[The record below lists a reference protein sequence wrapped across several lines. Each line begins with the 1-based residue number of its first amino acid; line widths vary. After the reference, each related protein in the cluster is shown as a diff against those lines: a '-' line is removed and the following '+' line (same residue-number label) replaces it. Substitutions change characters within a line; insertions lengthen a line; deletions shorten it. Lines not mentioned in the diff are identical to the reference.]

1 MQNQPPQTIS
11 RTVSQRSTVSDDRNG
26 IILRSLHLHHDG
38 DGRLPSPTTT
48 TPSPA
53 GAQGG
58 YATKT
63 ETHLSVAASMG
74 ITPEILDKSVPLTCK
89 TGGDREYATLRELLS
104 AADKFGVHFWSF
116 DRTKIKGLD
125 DKFRQVAK
133 GNHPDK
139 GAVDCIACFPL
150 PALSLAF
157 NPAFHSRCRAHR
169 PLHSTQ
175 RRD

>member
-1 MQNQPPQTIS
+1 M
-11 RTVSQRSTVSDDRNG
+11 SDDRTG
-26 IILRSLHLHHDG
+26 IILCSLQED
-38 DGRLPSPTTT
+38 DDVGRLPH
-48 TPSPA
+48 
-53 GAQGG
+53 GGGG
-58 YATKT
+58 YATKK

-139 GAVDCIACFPL
+139 GAVALPAFLPAAPL
-150 PALSLAF
+150 ALSL
-157 NPAFHSRCRAHR
+157 SVC
-169 PLHSTQ
+169 LYIYI
-175 RRD
+175 